1 MPRTSLVQP
10 KPPLRYSPF
19 LSCRQ
24 ASRLIT
30 AKLDRELTS
39 LERIALRLHLA
50 ICDACPIVIRQLDLM
65 RRLLREWRDGIE
77 E

>member
-1 MPRTSLVQP
+1 M
-10 KPPLRYSPF
+10 RYSPF

-24 ASRLIT
+24 ASRLIS

-39 LERIALRLHLA
+39 LERIALRLHLT
-50 ICDACPIVIRQLDLM
+50 ICDVCPKVIRQFDQM
-65 RRLLREWRDGIE
+65 RRSAREWRDGIE